1 MKHVI
6 LTSLLLLAL
15 SLCGCSSDVY
25 ICTGP
30 MSGAYHST
38 DECEGLSRCSGD
50 VVAVSK
56 AEAKEMGR
64 HACHF
69 CH

>member
-1 MKHVI
+1 MKHFITV
-6 LTSLLLLAL
+6 SLLLCTL
-15 SLCGCSSDVY
+15 SLCSCSSDVY

-30 MSGAYHST
+30 MSEAYHST
-38 DECEGLSRCSGD
+38 DECKGLTHCSGE
-50 VVAVSK
+50 VVSVSK

-64 HACHF
+64 HACHY